1 MNERAR
7 VKGGTRGQQEQQTR
21 KGGRERESAKG
32 FLGGQTPEQLS
43 LSPGYPGLQYRQA
56 EALALEIYST

>member
-7 VKGGTRGQQEQQTR
+7 VKGERGDSKSSKHA
-21 KGGRERESAKG
+21 KGEERESAKG